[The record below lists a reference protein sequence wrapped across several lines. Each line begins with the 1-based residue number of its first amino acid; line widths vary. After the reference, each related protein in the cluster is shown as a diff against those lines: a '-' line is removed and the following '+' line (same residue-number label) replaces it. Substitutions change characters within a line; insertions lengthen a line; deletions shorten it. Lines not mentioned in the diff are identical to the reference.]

1 MPLMTAPAP
10 RIARLKHPNA
20 AGNAARGRSS
30 SLTEQVYRRLRDEIL
45 TCELKP
51 GREISEAELA
61 ARFSVSKT
69 PVREA
74 LATLRLEGFVR
85 TYPRRGYQVVPV
97 TFGDMN
103 DLFDVR
109 TILEAGAAELAC
121 SRITEAELDQLDRLA
136 DVVYD
141 HAEQPS
147 LKRFIEA
154 NRDFHAAIARASGNQ
169 RLHQLVMRQ
178 MAELER
184 FFYLGARLR
193 DVNTETTDD
202 HHEIVRVLRRHDAA
216 AARQIMIQH
225 NEITRRGLFDALAS
239 SRSQGLISI

>member
-1 MPLMTAPAP
+1 MPSKSASSPTLP
-10 RIARLKHPNA
+10 RSKRGAR

-30 SLTEQVYRRLRDEIL
+30 SLTERVYGRLRDEIL
-45 TCELKP
+45 TCELEP
-51 GREISEAELA
+51 GRELSEAELA

-97 TFGDMN
+97 TFGDMH

-121 SRITEAELDQLDRLA
+121 SRITDAELDQLDHLA

-141 HAEQPS
+141 RAEQPS
-147 LKRFIEA
+147 LTRFIEA
-154 NRDFHAAIARASGNQ
+154 NRDFHAAIARASGNE

-178 MAELER
+178 LAELER
-184 FFYLGARLR
+184 FLYLGARLR
-193 DVNTETTDD
+193 DVNTETISD
-202 HHEIVRVLRRHDAA
+202 HHEIVRVLRQRDAA
-216 AARQIMIQH
+216 AARQIMIRH
-225 NEITRRGLFDALAS
+225 NQITRRGLFDALAS
-239 SRSQGLISI
+239 SGSQSLISI